1 MYPTAPTN
9 RHPSAVSTHVE
20 FAFWKMITTTAEKR
34 LFGLLSGS
42 VWTAQKKADGSTI
55 LRQAKTLRQFWESE
69 MREILSNKKM
79 MDSRA
84 SHTTAQSSEH
94 YTRTSSCGAS
104 EKAPFSAYPTSPPP
118 DVYLQNDCRRSSR
131 AIRLGSLSWPATS
144 GAESSN
150 TGDATAA
157 FVCDKIHVHEAICI
171 QF

>member
-1 MYPTAPTN
+1 
-9 RHPSAVSTHVE
+9 
-20 FAFWKMITTTAEKR
+20 MITTTAEKDYSACYQAACGR
-34 LFGLLSGS
+34 H
-42 VWTAQKKADGSTI
+42 KKMPTVRWYS
-55 LRQAKTLRQFWESE
+55 AKSKHCVNFERVKWEKFS
-69 MREILSNKKM
+69 RIKKM

-104 EKAPFSAYPTSPPP
+104 EKAPFSAYPISPPP